1 MFSPRSKLLRR
12 HLNRFKTAINDAAT
26 GDVRAVHRTRVASRR
41 LRELLPILQLDPHIV
56 QKLGRRLRKVTKG
69 LGVVRELDV
78 LLMLIDELHVSR
90 REHNQALARM
100 AVAVSQERDAA
111 RERLSNRMPVD
122 HMRRTARKLAR
133 IVDGLRESEQS
144 TGRESAAEA
153 WRWAVDAR
161 TAVRASR
168 LSLAITEAGSVYLP
182 ERLHTVRIALKKL
195 RYSVEMATAASGRK
209 PGAELRM
216 LKRAQDALGRLHDVQ
231 VLIEHVR
238 QLQASLAP
246 PSVAVWRA
254 LDELM
259 IALEN
264 ECRQLHARYMRQRAR
279 LQSTASSFGSHSER
293 PHPLS
298 SPPPTRRDGRA
309 RAGVAAE
316 RRSARGPVAV

>member
-1 MFSPRSKLLRR
+1 MYSSRSKLLRT
-12 HLNRFKTAINDAAT
+12 HLNRFKAAVNHAAK

-41 LRELLPILQLDPHIV
+41 LRELLPILQLKPDIV
-56 QKLGRRLRKVTKG
+56 RKLGRRLRKVTKR

-90 REHNQALARM
+90 REHSQALGRM

-111 RERLSNRMPVD
+111 RERLSYRIPVD
-122 HMRRTARKLAR
+122 NMRRTARKLDR
-133 IVDGLRESEQS
+133 IVDGLWESEQS
-144 TGRESAAEA
+144 TGRGSAAES

-168 LSLAITEAGSVYLP
+168 LGLAITQAGSVYLP
-182 ERLHTVRIALKKL
+182 ERLHAVRIALKKL
-195 RYSVEMATAASGRK
+195 RYSVELATAAVGRK

-216 LKRAQDALGRLHDVQ
+216 LKRAQDALGRLHDLQ

-238 QLQASLAP
+238 QIQASLTP
-246 PSVAVWRA
+246 PSVAVWHA
-254 LDELM
+254 LDGLM

-279 LQSTASSFGSHSER
+279 LQSIASSLGSHPVSAR
-293 PHPLS
+293 PRS
-298 SPPPTRRDGRA
+298 APPPTRRDGRA
-309 RAGVAAE
+309 AVAE
-316 RRSARGPVAV
+316 RRSARRPVAV